1 MKILLVI
8 DQYQNGNNGTTISA
22 RRFAE
27 GLQKRGHT
35 VTILTTGEVEKCEV
49 ALDFYH
55 GFNTKGRRIGKKIYV
70 PSNGHGVAK
79 FMIRTMDGKEIPFH
93 TICTFYELGQ
103 FMCEAG
109 PYMRNSE
116 FHKSFW
122 IEETK
127 SSQYYI
133 VFKVEL
139 AT

>member
-1 MKILLVI
+1 MNNIPNEGTIFSTTFRLLLNNAKAEKIQLLK
-8 DQYQNGNNGTTISA
+8 QS
-22 RRFAE
+22 
-27 GLQKRGHT
+27 
-35 VTILTTGEVEKCEV
+35 LTALGEVEKCEV

-103 FMCEAG
+103 FMSEAG